1 MSVKIIRKPL
11 PNSPA
16 PDGFANPEVK
26 RVVQMFGE
34 NIKSLKK
41 QIEELQTAVNEL
53 QRG

>member
-1 MSVKIIRKPL
+1 MTKIVKRPL

-16 PDGFANPEVK
+16 PDAFAHPEVR

-41 QIEELQTAVNEL
+41 QIEELQSAINEM

>member
-1 MSVKIIRKPL
+1 MKKIISKPL

-16 PDGFANPEVK
+16 PDTFANPEVR

>member
-1 MSVKIIRKPL
+1 MIKITKRPL
-11 PNSPA
+11 PHSPA
-16 PDGFANPEVK
+16 PDVFANPEVR

-41 QIEELQTAVNEL
+41 QIEELQSAVNEM

>member
-1 MSVKIIRKPL
+1 MSVKIIRRPL

-16 PDGFANPEVK
+16 PDTFANPEVR
-26 RVVQMFGE
+26 RVVQTFGE

-41 QIEELQTAVNEL
+41 QIEELQTAVNEM